1 MDEDSGLMFDEVKA
15 KVSFPELEAEVIAF
29 WREQDI
35 FRKSL
40 AKEATE
46 GDYIFYEGPPTANG
60 RPGVHH
66 VISRAFKDLFPRYKT
81 MRGYRVGRKG
91 GWDTH
96 GLPVEIEVEKRLGFK
111 GKGDI
116 EAYGIAEFNKL
127 AKASAFEYIQ
137 EWNQM
142 TERIGFWLDTEKP
155 YITYENPY
163 IESCWWVMKSLYDRD
178 LLFEDY
184 KVTMHCPRCNTSLAD
199 HEVSQGFRD
208 DITDPSVW
216 PKFPAHR
223 DKLVEMGLIEAGE
236 TRPVFVMAWT
246 TTPWTLPANTALAVK
261 DDADYG
267 LFAAPPAHGK
277 EGEDLYILATALAGS
292 IFGEGAFR
300 TLKTFRGKDLV
311 GLTYDPL
318 LTGRA
323 PADEDLSTGFRVV
336 ADDVVSLGDGT
347 GVVHIAPAYGDLE
360 VGRAHGLPT
369 LFSVDLTGKV
379 YGEVRAPGDEGE
391 GPYGGQFFKD
401 ADKAIARDLT
411 ARGLLYRE
419 TTLKHA
425 YPFCWRCGTP
435 LLYYAKSAWY
445 IRTTAVKDRLLAN
458 NQAVHWYPEHI
469 KNGRFG
475 RWLENNV
482 DWSLSRERYW
492 GAPLP
497 IWVSEDG
504 QERVCV
510 GSVAELEAL
519 TGKDLN
525 GLELHRPY
533 VDDVTFS
540 REGKTF
546 RRLPYTVDV
555 WFESG
560 AMPYA
565 QWHYPF
571 ENEEALARN
580 FPADFICEAIDQ
592 TRGWFYSLHAL
603 ATLLT
608 DSGGPK
614 SQRSDDAGARRPG
627 ALAHLQKD
635 TSAYKNVIVL
645 GHIVDENG
653 EKMSKSKGNVVD
665 PWTVL
670 NAQGADALRWYLY
683 ASSPP
688 GSSKRFS
695 QNLVEETL
703 RDFFLTLWNTYA
715 FFVLY
720 ANLDKPDLTKDIPV
734 SARPEIDRWL
744 VAKVHRLTQTVTVSL
759 EAYDPTS
766 ASRSIRDF
774 VVEDLSNWYVR
785 RNRRRFWR
793 SQQVSSGHHPK
804 EMTPPEDS
812 DKLSAYKT
820 LYEALITVAKLM
832 APMAPFTA
840 EAVYQNLVRK
850 LEHSEPESVHLAAWP
865 GADAGLVDEGL
876 LRDMNALIRV
886 VELGRG
892 ARAAAA
898 LKTRQPLPEVLVRV
912 PSPEELDGLKRLEDQ
927 LLEELNVKGVSYL
940 DVTAD
945 FVDYTVKPN
954 LPRLGKRLGKLVP
967 ELKKALAGSDG
978 KTIAANIRNGVTTEI
993 TLAGEVHSFEPEAFL
1008 IDAKSP
1014 EGYAALEE
1022 RGYLAAL
1029 DTRLTPELVQEGL
1042 VRDVIRLVQNARKSA
1057 GLNVSD
1063 TIKLRLETSGELLDA
1078 LKAHLDALKNEV
1090 LAEDVGF
1097 DGLKDPRY
1105 KEQAEVEGTAL
1116 TISLKKAEEV
1126 AVGPV

>member
-1 MDEDSGLMFDEVKA
+1 MVFRWFVVFAEVTMLDKGLDKGLDKDEAAKTAAMFDEVKA
-15 KVSFPELEAEVIAF
+15 AVSFPELEAGVIRF
-29 WREQDI
+29 WRDNDI

-40 AKEATE
+40 AKEATA

-96 GLPVEIEVEKRLGFK
+96 GLPVEIEVEKKLGFK

-142 TERIGFWLDTEKP
+142 TERIGFWLDLEKP
-155 YITYENPY
+155 YITYENGY

-199 HEVSQGFRD
+199 HEVSQGYQD
-208 DITDPSVW
+208 DVSDPSVW
-216 PKFPAHR
+216 PKFSAR
-223 DKLVEMGLIEAGE
+223 RESLLEKGLVEGGE
-236 TRPVFVMAWT
+236 TRPVYVLAWT

-261 DDADYG
+261 GDADYS
-267 LFAAPPAHGK
+267 LVEAPRSHGK
-277 EGEDLYILATALAGS
+277 EEKDLYILASDLAENVFAEDGY
-292 IFGEGAFR
+292 AV
-300 TLKTFRGKDLV
+300 LKTFKGADLI
-311 GLTYDPL
+311 GLSYDPVL
-318 LTGRA
+318 AGRV
-323 PADEDLSTGFRVV
+323 PASEDLNTGFRVI
-336 ADDVVSLGDGT
+336 ADDFVSLGDGT

-360 VGRAHGLPT
+360 VGRTHGLPT
-369 LFSVDLTGKV
+369 LFSVDLTGRVYAEVKV
-379 YGEVRAPGDEGE
+379 PGDTSES
-391 GPYGGQFFKD
+391 GPYSGVFFKE
-401 ADKAIARDLT
+401 ADGAIARDLM

-419 TTLKHA
+419 SRIKHT

-435 LLYYAKSAWY
+435 LLFYAKSAWY
-445 IRTTAVKDRLLAN
+445 IRTTAVKDKLLAN
-458 NQAVHWYPEHI
+458 NQAVHWYPEHVRD
-469 KNGRFG
+469 GRFG

-504 QERVCV
+504 QERICV
-510 GSVAELEAL
+510 GSVKELSEL
-519 TGKDLN
+519 SGQDLSA
-525 GLELHRPY
+525 LELHRPY
-533 VDDVTFS
+533 VDEVTFE
-540 REGKTF
+540 RGGKRF

-571 ENEEALARN
+571 ENEAALAKN
-580 FPADFICEAIDQ
+580 FPADFICEAVDQ

-608 DSGGPK
+608 DSG
-614 SQRSDDAGARRPG
+614 DNAGARQPG
-627 ALAHLQKD
+627 VLAERGVAAD
-635 TSAYKNVIVL
+635 SPAFKNVIVL
-645 GHIVDENG
+645 GHITDEKG
-653 EKMSKSKGNVVD
+653 EKMSKSKGNTVD

-670 NAQGADALRWYLY
+670 DAQGADALRWYLY

-688 GSSKRFS
+688 GATKRFS
-695 QNLVEETL
+695 QGLVDETL
-703 RDFFLTLWNTYA
+703 RDFFLTLWNSYA

-720 ANLDKPDLTKDIPV
+720 ANLDRPELRRGV
-734 SARPEIDRWL
+734 AVAERPEIDRWL
-744 VAKVHRLTQTVTVSL
+744 AAKLSNLIMTVTASL
-759 EAYDPTS
+759 DGYDPTS
-766 ASRSIRDF
+766 ASRSVRDF

-785 RNRRRFWR
+785 RNRRRFWK
-793 SQQVSSGHHPK
+793 SGS
-804 EMTPPEDS
+804 DS
-812 DKLSAYKT
+812 DKLAAYTT
-820 LYEALITVAKLM
+820 LYEALVTVAKLI
-832 APMAPFTA
+832 APMAPFVA
-840 EAVYQNLVRK
+840 EVLYRNLVVRIDPDA
-850 LEHSEPESVHLAAWP
+850 PESVHLASWP
-865 GADAGLVDEGL
+865 AADPALVDENL
-876 LRDMNALIRV
+876 LRDMNALQRV

-892 ARAAAA
+892 ARAAASM
-898 LKTRQPLPEVLVRV
+898 KTRQPLPEVLVRV
-912 PSPEELDGLKRLEDQ
+912 RSADELEGLKRLEDQ
-927 LLEELNVKGVSYL
+927 LKEELNVKRVSYL

-945 FVDYTVKPN
+945 FVDYSVKPN
-954 LPRLGKRLGKLVP
+954 LPLVGKRLGRLIP
-967 ELKKALAGSDG
+967 ELKRALAEVDG
-978 KTIAANIRNGVTTEI
+978 REIARNIRSGRETVL
-993 TLAGEVHSFEPEAFL
+993 TLGGEPYTFEPEAFL

-1029 DTRLTPELVQEGL
+1029 KTQLSPELVQEGL
-1042 VRDVIRLVQNARKSA
+1042 ARDVIRGSFWR
-1057 GLNVSD
+1057 
-1063 TIKLRLETSGELLDA
+1063 R
-1078 LKAHLDALKNEV
+1078 
-1090 LAEDVGF
+1090 
-1097 DGLKDPRY
+1097 
-1105 KEQAEVEGTAL
+1105 
-1116 TISLKKAEEV
+1116 
-1126 AVGPV
+1126 